1 MINFYKPNS
10 KNTGCAFGFR
20 IGTQGKNNEPCVYM
34 TAVKQ
39 YSWDDKKKNGSFSGN
54 HKDPD
59 KSISVKF
66 NEVEVA
72 GFIHAVEKYQNFK
85 AYHTFDDN
93 STSIMFSPY
102 KKKNGEDAFSFTVTR
117 NSSNK
122 FGIGLELSEAFLVSQ
137 YFKYALS
144 KVFEFRDL
152 NYKKEV

>member
-20 IGTQGKNNEPCVYM
+20 MGTQGKNQEPCIYM

-39 YSWDDKKKNGSFSGN
+39 FSWDANKKNGSFSGN
-54 HKDPD
+54 HKDPE

-66 NEVEVA
+66 NEVEIG
-72 GFIHAVEKYQNFK
+72 GFISAVENYKKFS

-102 KKKNGEDAFSFTVTR
+102 KKKNGDEAFSFTVTR

-122 FGIGLELSEAFLVSQ
+122 FGIGLEMSEAYLISEF
-137 YFKYALS
+137 FKYVLS
-144 KVFEFRDL
+144 QLFSFRI
-152 NYKKEV
+152 NQQAK

>member
-20 IGTQGKNNEPCVYM
+20 MGTQGKNNEPCVYM
-34 TAVKQ
+34 TSVKQ
-39 YSWDDKKKNGSFSGN
+39 YSWNEKTKNGSFSGN
-54 HKDPD
+54 YKDPE

-66 NEVEVA
+66 NETEIS
-72 GFIHAVEKYQNFK
+72 GFIYAVEKYKKFN

-122 FGIGLELSEAFLVSQ
+122 FGIGLEISEAYLISEF
-137 YFKYALS
+137 FKYALHALFSYRKNEQS
-144 KVFEFRDL
+144 K
-152 NYKKEV
+152 